1 MRFLFSVISGL
12 FIVFTAFSKDSV
24 FLYENY
30 AYKDL
35 SRKIIVKG
43 KIWDELIAL
52 EANTKYEFIIPV
64 SVFLSKEPF
73 FLFKNKYLK
82 NPNYK
87 RCFLN
92 GKAGSN
98 LKLKKV
104 FVILNEL
111 VCVNS
116 DGVPT
121 LKKPVK
127 GYLLDEN
134 TDLGVSGKVIKVEIL
149 KGKKVKAIKLNGKKK
164 VISVFELK

>member
-1 MRFLFSVISGL
+1 MKFPFYSFLVLLVFYFSY
-12 FIVFTAFSKDSV
+12 AKDSL

-35 SRKIIVKG
+35 TRKIIVKG
-43 KIWDELIAL
+43 KIWDEVIAL
-52 EANTKYEFIIPV
+52 EANSKYEFIIPV
-64 SVFLSKEPF
+64 SVFLNKEPF

-98 LKLKKV
+98 LELKKV
-104 FVILNEL
+104 FVVFNEL

-116 DGVPT
+116 DGTPT

-134 TDLGVSGKVIKVEIL
+134 TDLGVSGKPIKIEIL
-149 KGKKVKAIKLNGKKK
+149 KGKKVKAIKLNSNKK
-164 VISVFELK
+164 VISVFQFK

>member
-1 MRFLFSVISGL
+1 MRFLFIAFSSL
-12 FIVFTAFSKDSV
+12 FITSFSSGKDNTY
-24 FLYENY
+24 LYENY

-43 KIWDELIAL
+43 KVWDEIVAL
-52 EANTKYEFIIPV
+52 EASTRYEFIIPI
-64 SVFLSKEPF
+64 SVFLNKEPF
-73 FLFKNKYLK
+73 FLFRNKYLK

-98 LKLKKV
+98 LELKKV

-121 LKKPVK
+121 LKKPIK

-134 TDLGVSGKVIKVEIL
+134 TDLGVSGKVVKIELL
-149 KGKKVKAIKLNGKKK
+149 KGKKLKAIKLNGNQK
-164 VISVFELK
+164 VISVFELE